1 MDERID
7 FTRLQRSA
15 PPEDLWP
22 AIANELDRGGRRR
35 FVQRAFAVA
44 AMITVVVLASV
55 LVDMPAPP
63 TGANNPVAAPA
74 ELTLNELRAISA
86 RLETR
91 LSDQRQSVVDG
102 VELESLLWLE
112 SELAW
117 LDEQLAD
124 APTDSD
130 LWRQRILL
138 LQELNRRY
146 AEGDWRRELL
156 LASV

>member
-7 FTRLQRSA
+7 FTRMQQA
-15 PPEDLWP
+15 GPPEQLWL
-22 AIANELDRGGRRR
+22 AIAGELDRQERHRYVR
-35 FVQRAFAVA
+35 RAFAAA
-44 AMITVVVLASV
+44 AMVTVVVLASV
-55 LVDMPAPP
+55 MIDVPAPP
-63 TGANNPVAAPA
+63 SGANNPVAAPA

-91 LSDQRQSVVDG
+91 LGDQRQSVVDG
-102 VELESLLWLE
+102 VDLESLLWLE

-124 APTDSD
+124 APADTD

-146 AEGDWRRELL
+146 AEGDWQRELL